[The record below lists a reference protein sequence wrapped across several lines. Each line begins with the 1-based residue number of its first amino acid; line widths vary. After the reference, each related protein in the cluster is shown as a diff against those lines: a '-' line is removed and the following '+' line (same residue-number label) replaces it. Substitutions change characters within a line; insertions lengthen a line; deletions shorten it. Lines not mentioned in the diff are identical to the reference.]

1 MSKYCPT
8 ANTITNC
15 TENCKDCAKE
25 IYRDLKGMVGQAD
38 YISEQ
43 GIKDRIGENA
53 FELLKQYNLIE
64 CCTVI
69 QGHKMYAL

>member
-1 MSKYCPT
+1 MSKYCPM
-8 ANTITNC
+8 ANATTNC
-15 TENCKDCAKE
+15 TENCKDCARE
-25 IYRDLKGMVGQAD
+25 CYRDLKGVVGKAD

-43 GIKDRIGENA
+43 GIKERVGEST
-53 FELLKQYNLIE
+53 FELLKRYNFIE